1 MSFCTVIMMGNLTAD
16 PELRYTPKGTGVCQ
30 FNVAINRKWK
40 SEAGEMKEEVSF
52 IGVTAFG
59 KTADTVAKFFSKG
72 DAIIVHGRLKQE
84 TWDDKTS
91 GAKRSKTLVVLEQFN
106 FAGGKRKEAKQQA
119 QPGPGKFVP
128 PPPKSTE
135 ADDEQVPF

>member
-91 GAKRSKTLVVLEQFN
+91 GAKRSKTLVVLESFN
-106 FAGGKRKEAKQQA
+106 FAGGKRKESNREPKPD
-119 QPGPGKFVP
+119 PGAFVP
-128 PPPKSTE
+128 PPPKS
-135 ADDEQVPF
+135 DEVYDVPF

>member
-16 PELRYTPKGTGVCQ
+16 PELRYTPKGSGIAQ

-40 SEAGEMKEEVSF
+40 SESGEMKEEVSF

-59 KTADTVAKFFSKG
+59 KQADTVAKYFSKG
-72 DAIIVHGRLKQE
+72 DPIIVHGRLKQE

-91 GAKRSKTLVVLEQFN
+91 GAKRSKTLVILESFN
-106 FAGGKRKEAKQQA
+106 FAGGKRKEAKQEEE
-119 QPGPGKFVP
+119 PKKFVP
-128 PPPKSTE
+128 PPPKSDE
-135 ADDEQVPF
+135 ADDDVPF